1 MMLAFNYFTLFIILY
16 SICLARK
23 SKFSLLLK
31 VVFDPKIF
39 KVINNKIVN
48 EEAFRELNAKYFKN
62 FEDSFIQDVKRLID
76 REQQK
81 KKLFQ
86 EFSYEDKE
94 LVDEINLHLSFCAEL
109 SEKFIGREELVE
121 KVI

>member
-1 MMLAFNYFTLFIILY
+1 M
-16 SICLARK
+16 
-23 SKFSLLLK
+23 LK

-48 EEAFRELNAKYFKN
+48 EEAFRDLNAKYFKN
-62 FEDSFIQDVKRLID
+62 FEDLFIQDVKRLID

-86 EFSYEDKE
+86 DFPQEDKE

-109 SEKFIGREELVE
+109 NEKFIGREELVE
-121 KVI
+121 KVILFFDLFVHFHSIFNNY